1 MTLFAIAKFYFKN
14 TCSLRTD
21 IDCRNNE
28 HVSVAF
34 TVTVLLL

>member
-1 MTLFAIAKFYFKN
+1 MTVCMRLPSFKN

-34 TVTVLLL
+34 TVTVLLF